1 LLVPGLVQTDD
12 YIRAV
17 MKCGDLPPDLIEQR
31 LEARRSRKFIL
42 TKAQPTKFDMIVD
55 EIALRRVT
63 GNHKV
68 MARQLRA
75 MLEIADLPNVRLWV
89 VPFEQG
95 AIAGL
100 IHPFYLMDFRHGN
113 SVVMLE
119 SQTSGVFLEDKE
131 KIDFFRR
138 YAAKLTRAAL
148 DPAKSMDR
156 VATLAKEHERE

>member
-1 LLVPGLVQTDD
+1 VPGLVQTDD

-31 LEARRSRKFIL
+31 VEARKSRQFIL
-42 TKAQPTKFDMIVD
+42 TKTEPPKFSMVVD

-63 GNHKV
+63 GSHKI
-68 MARQLRA
+68 MAHQLRA

-89 VPFEQG
+89 VPFERG

-113 SVVMLE
+113 AVVLLE
-119 SQTSGVFLEDKE
+119 SQNSGVFLEDKE

-138 YAAKLTRAAL
+138 YAAKLMRAAL

-156 VATLAKEHERE
+156 LATLAEEHGRE